1 MRKLSF
7 IFLMLVAFVFTVSA
21 QRTFKHPGSI
31 LAVSDLERIK
41 THVNAGDEPWASLW
55 KEMQADNFAKPTYTP
70 YARAEIGGSNGQRQR
85 AAQDAY
91 AAMINAIEW
100 HVTGNEA
107 YAKCAANIL
116 SAWATTL
123 ETATAELYQYPSRAL
138 ILAAEML
145 RNTMVVFIRDG
156 RLRTVTFSFLRCVLF
171 FIPHAASSALTLT
184 AILLGTL
191 QQPWQLLLLVYC
203 SMMRRFIWKVI
214 S

>member
-55 KEMQADNFAKPTYTP
+55 KEMQADNIAKPTYTP

-85 AAQDAY
+85 AAQDAH

-145 RNTMVVFIRDG
+145 RNTDG
-156 RLRTVTFSFLRCVLF
+156 SFYQ
-171 FIPHAASSALTLT
+171 
-184 AILLGTL
+184 G
-191 QQPWQLLLLVYC
+191 
-203 SMMRRFIWKVI
+203 
-214 S
+214 